1 MKTFNSNWKAKTL
14 TINFNQKQWRQD
26 IAAFIRDCK
35 KWTSTRVTRS
45 KIISEDKSKTIK
57 EFQIFNEN
65 NNEFFNVQYRGE
77 NQILDSTDMAL
88 TDEYI
93 KGRV

>member
-1 MKTFNSNWKAKTL
+1 MKNYNSNWKAKTL
-14 TINFNQKQWRQD
+14 KINFNQKQWRQD
-26 IAAFIRDCK
+26 LAAFIRDCK
-35 KWTSTRVTRS
+35 KWGNTRVTRS

-57 EFQIFNEN
+57 EFQIFNEDN
-65 NNEFFNVQYRGE
+65 NYYFNVQYRGE

-88 TDEYI
+88 TDEYL